1 MFIPFVKNFNQSQSL
16 QSASTSQLKKTSWKW
31 AFLQQDRQCSVIWED
46 GASRERRSLV
56 MHIWCL
62 QFPNS
67 SLAALGSLSLKLPRS
82 DLCLC
87 FITCSHWKGE
97 QLQWEHKVIGQS
109 DGSSDPTPH
118 NRRSKMQPELTLE
131 ISKLWSHHN
140 TSELINHTDK
150 SIATWNQLQGSALVV
165 QSAHSLNKLTR
176 DYENWPKK
184 NNEGKGDAEWPN
196 NLNQC
201 SWGYFTVTHLIHD
214 RVQILLTRALLAF
227 STLFALLLKISE

>member
-1 MFIPFVKNFNQSQSL
+1 MS
-16 QSASTSQLKKTSWKW
+16 
-31 AFLQQDRQCSVIWED
+31 FLTAGQAVLCYLGRWEA

-97 QLQWEHKVIGQS
+97 QLQWEHKVTGQS

-150 SIATWNQLQGSALVV
+150 SIATWNQLQGSALVA

-227 STLFALLLKISE
+227 STLFALLFKISE

>member
-1 MFIPFVKNFNQSQSL
+1 MS
-16 QSASTSQLKKTSWKW
+16 
-31 AFLQQDRQCSVIWED
+31 FLTAGQAVLCYLGRWEA

-227 STLFALLLKISE
+227 STLFALLFKISE